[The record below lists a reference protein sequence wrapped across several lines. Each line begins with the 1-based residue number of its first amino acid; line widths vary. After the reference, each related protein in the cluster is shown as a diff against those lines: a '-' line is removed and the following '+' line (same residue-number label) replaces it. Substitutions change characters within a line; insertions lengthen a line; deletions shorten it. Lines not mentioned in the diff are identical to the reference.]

1 MDEEKKRKTTSNGVA
16 VYDPLFENSNR
27 RNIAMAEQQ
36 SIYFDSTYTLR
47 VVEEDKF
54 KDTERLKEE
63 CDEFTKSEWAS
74 CLCARPLAAQ
84 VLRPAA
90 CWCSFK
96 GLSRPQTL
104 VAGCLLSTP

>member
-1 MDEEKKRKTTSNGVA
+1 
-16 VYDPLFENSNR
+16 
-27 RNIAMAEQQ
+27 MAEQQ

-74 CLCARPLAAQ
+74 RLCA
-84 VLRPAA
+84 
-90 CWCSFK
+90 
-96 GLSRPQTL
+96 
-104 VAGCLLSTP
+104 